1 MAMRANLVE
10 AKETERLNNANVPSQ
25 IEFGVRLGKSGWTR
39 DKGMKIT
46 MLEVCRDNRCPEGV
60 QCVAAGNAQIL
71 FRFQVGAR
79 VRNVAL
85 NTNKAPNKVVIAGTG
100 KPGMPSNYVVR
111 LNSLSPT
118 LVAGKKTQ
126 TKLYTATL
134 IIENAV

>member
-118 LVAGKKTQ
+118 PVAGKKTQ